1 MPSKDP
7 SLRRSSSWWDVVR
20 VGGGGSIEIS
30 NEHGSRT
37 HGFIGGRTRI
47 SYTCIYTYIFYDYV
61 CVYENCS

>member
-1 MPSKDP
+1 MVGCCSC
-7 SLRRSSSWWDVVR
+7 W
-20 VGGGGSIEIS
+20 GGGGSIEIS